1 MDGRRDFNRPNYSR
15 GFATLVGIFEST
27 KLSLSFWKR
36 RGMLIAGELGR
47 LDHVS
52 QGSDNPVRI
61 QDPVPF

>member
-1 MDGRRDFNRPNYSR
+1 ML
-15 GFATLVGIFEST
+15 TLN
-27 KLSLSFWKR
+27 
-36 RGMLIAGELGR
+36 ELGR

>member
-1 MDGRRDFNRPNYSR
+1 
-15 GFATLVGIFEST
+15 
-27 KLSLSFWKR
+27 
-36 RGMLIAGELGR
+36 MLIAGELGR